1 MGFFFIFREKF
12 KEGVFDEEEEE
23 YEEAE
28 EEEEEVVASPAAKKP
43 EPAAAAST
51 AAASKE
57 TGKYTGPAVKI
68 DGAALELKVVKPEK
82 YEDVPQIAD
91 HLLNRRTVVLNLEAS
106 NKETSRRIIDFLS
119 GVAYAL
125 DGRLSNVAVNTYLI
139 TPSHVSVSGE
149 DLSAGKK
156 EEEKESFDYPED

>member
-1 MGFFFIFREKF
+1 MGFLDKLKDKFRD
-12 KEGVFDEEEEE
+12 GVFDDEDEE

-28 EEEEEVVASPAAKKP
+28 EEEDEVITAPSRNSEPAPAQQPQK
-43 EPAAAAST
+43 AAAAS
-51 AAASKE
+51 
-57 TGKYTGPAVKI
+57 PARVKI
-68 DGAALELKVVKPEK
+68 DGAALELKVVKPER

-106 NKETSRRIIDFLS
+106 NKEISRRIIDFLS

-149 DLSAGKK
+149 DLSTGRK
-156 EEEKESFDYPED
+156 EEEKESFDYPEN

>member
-1 MGFFFIFREKF
+1 MGFLDKLKAKF
-12 KEGVFDEEEEE
+12 KDGVFDDEEEDE
-23 YEEAE
+23 YEEVEEE
-28 EEEEEVVASPAAKKP
+28 EEEEEVVTPPTRNAEPAQGQQPVKPASSSPAR
-43 EPAAAAST
+43 
-51 AAASKE
+51 
-57 TGKYTGPAVKI
+57 VKI
-68 DGAALELKVVKPEK
+68 DGAALELKVVKPER

-106 NKETSRRIIDFLS
+106 NKEISRRIIDFLS

-139 TPSHVSVSGE
+139 TPSHVTVSGE

-156 EEEKESFDYPED
+156 EEKEESFDYPED

>member
-1 MGFFFIFREKF
+1 MGFLDKLKDKFRD
-12 KEGVFDEEEEE
+12 GVFDDEDEE

-28 EEEEEVVASPAAKKP
+28 EEEEEVITAPSRNTEPAPAQQPQK
-43 EPAAAAST
+43 AAAAS
-51 AAASKE
+51 
-57 TGKYTGPAVKI
+57 PARVKI
-68 DGAALELKVVKPEK
+68 DGAALELKVVKPER

-106 NKETSRRIIDFLS
+106 NKEISRRIIDFLS

-139 TPSHVSVSGE
+139 TPSHVTVSGE

-156 EEEKESFDYPED
+156 EEENESFDYPED

>member
-1 MGFFFIFREKF
+1 MGFLDKLKDKFRD
-12 KEGVFDEEEEE
+12 GVFDDEDEE

-28 EEEEEVVASPAAKKP
+28 EEEEEVITAPSRSAEPAPAQQPPKAAASASPAK
-43 EPAAAAST
+43 
-51 AAASKE
+51 
-57 TGKYTGPAVKI
+57 VKI
-68 DGAALELKVVKPEK
+68 DGAALELKVVKPER

-106 NKETSRRIIDFLS
+106 NKEISRRIIDFLS

-139 TPSHVSVSGE
+139 TPSHVTVSGE
-149 DLSAGKK
+149 DLSTGRK
-156 EEEKESFDYPED
+156 EEENESFDYPED

>member
-1 MGFFFIFREKF
+1 MGFLDNLKKRF
-12 KEGVFDEEEEE
+12 KDGVFDEEDED
-23 YEEAE
+23 YEEVEEE
-28 EEEEEVVASPAAKKP
+28 EEEEEVVTAPSKTAETAQAQQQPVKAAAQASPAK
-43 EPAAAAST
+43 
-51 AAASKE
+51 
-57 TGKYTGPAVKI
+57 VKI

-106 NKETSRRIIDFLS
+106 NKEVSRRIIDFLS

-139 TPSHVSVSGE
+139 TPAHVTVSGE

-156 EEEKESFDYPED
+156 EEKEESFDYPED